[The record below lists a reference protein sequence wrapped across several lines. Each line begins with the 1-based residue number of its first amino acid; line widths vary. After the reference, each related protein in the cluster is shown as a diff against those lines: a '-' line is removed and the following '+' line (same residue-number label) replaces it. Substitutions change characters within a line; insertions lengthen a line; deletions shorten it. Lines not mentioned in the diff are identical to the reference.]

1 MHLLTL
7 GLNHQ
12 SAPLAMRERVAFAGE
27 SLVKAAYDL
36 KSRVGDLLRESA
48 ILSTCNRTEIYCA
61 TPQPQ
66 ATSQAL
72 EQWIASHGGL
82 KAGDIVKQIGE
93 YQVVDM
99 MSYMRALG
107 KFNKGEKAEVT
118 CLRGKEIVKVEVEF

>member
-27 SLVKAAYDL
+27 SLVKAAHDL
-36 KSRVGDLLRESA
+36 KLRAGELLRESA

-66 ATSQAL
+66 AASQA
-72 EQWIASHGGL
+72 SSSGL
-82 KAGDIVKQIGE
+82 PLTVDSKRAISEAIPTRSQAIKPYDTLFGWPVDSTRWCWAKCKSSVK
-93 YQVVDM
+93 
-99 MSYMRALG
+99 
-107 KFNKGEKAEVT
+107 
-118 CLRGKEIVKVEVEF
+118 